1 MVCLLMMKEF
11 KYNRNAMK
19 IFIGPVIQLG
29 ECRFCKSV
37 GASSSLARST
47 KEENGNIE
55 KDRARSLLRAN
66 GNDNSGYD
74 VFFCHCL
81 YYDLS

>member
-1 MVCLLMMKEF
+1 MFFNTK
-11 KYNRNAMK
+11 K
-19 IFIGPVIQLG
+19 IYIGPVIQLG

-37 GASSSLARST
+37 VASSSLARST
-47 KEENGNIE
+47 KEENGYIE
-55 KDRARSLLRAN
+55 KDRAHSLLRAN
-66 GNDNSGYD
+66 GDDNSKHD